1 MLKPHRRG
9 AYLQVRRALEAR
21 FPDLE
26 VVGTNYPPGARAV
39 LPRQRSVLKLL
50 LAAPAKALLARA
62 VSFAST
68 AAIAVTLGGE
78 ALFPALG
85 LRNPDFL
92 KSLQSS
98 KLQTCAAAWFIGNT
112 GA

>member
-1 MLKPHRRG
+1 MLLR
-9 AYLQVRRALEAR
+9 QWSALNHIP
-21 FPDLE
+21 F
-26 VVGTNYPPGARAV
+26 
-39 LPRQRSVLKLL
+39 
-50 LAAPAKALLARA
+50 AAPAKALLARA

-78 ALFPALG
+78 ALLPALG

-92 KSLQSS
+92 KSLQAS

>member
-1 MLKPHRRG
+1 M
-9 AYLQVRRALEAR
+9 RRALEAR

-26 VVGTNYPPGARAV
+26 VVGTNYPPGERAL
-39 LPRQRSVLKLL
+39 LPRQWSALMTLP
-50 LAAPAKALLARA
+50 AAPAKALLARA

-68 AAIAVTLGGE
+68 AAVAVTLGGE
-78 ALFPALG
+78 ALFPTLG

-92 KSLQSS
+92 KSLQAS

-112 GA
+112 GALFA

>member
-1 MLKPHRRG
+1 VSVHCFKR
-9 AYLQVRRALEAR
+9 QWSAL
-21 FPDLE
+21 
-26 VVGTNYPPGARAV
+26 TT
-39 LPRQRSVLKLL
+39 L

-68 AAIAVTLGGE
+68 AATAVTLGGE

-92 KSLQSS
+92 KSLQAS

-112 GA
+112 GASF

>member
-1 MLKPHRRG
+1 M
-9 AYLQVRRALEAR
+9 Q
-21 FPDLE
+21 
-26 VVGTNYPPGARAV
+26 V
-39 LPRQRSVLKLL
+39 LPRQWSTLTTL

-92 KSLQSS
+92 KSLQAS

-112 GA
+112 GASRCCNAIGHADFGVRSATKSDEHWRI